1 MLTLVVLLLLTAGIR
16 LTSIQAKNIC
26 VASYGSTHMNV
37 YQPIIKELINRKHN
51 LTIFLPS
58 GTLES
63 TIKSVAIPPSPEL
76 HYIPFKSDRMSFSK
90 DALALVWKNSR
101 FVDTLFESFGLL
113 ILASQTSVH
122 RSSSSNN
129 IEFIEKVKDSLCD
142 VLLSD
147 VMQLQMID
155 LATKL
160 DIPVISILNF
170 VHMGIP
176 FSNFIGKSARRS
188 LADMIVT
195 VTMPYVGQIVM
206 NIAGTMYY
214 GYPRHFFSSIYA
226 RPYMTPTFADFST
239 SHLSKNMFI
248 LGPSNVKIALSTDE
262 CWNCDENRS
271 NNHSIVIDVSST
283 TVHCSQNRPLI
294 VGKKR
299 LLLAA
304 FGTHFEVPKHAI
316 QRLCEAFRMV
326 LNSGSIDKVIFSRRP
341 LDYDESDGDI
351 KQCKT
356 AVVDD
361 LSSCNDDR
369 IWSTTWINQKE
380 LLDSGA
386 VGLFLTH
393 GGYSSILEATEAR
406 VPFVVLPVA
415 FDQSFNALVV
425 ADAGMAETVH
435 KTDSPTVIASALMKV
450 LQNPTRYVDN
460 AKSSITSTGISAGLL
475 SYDNNGKLVQINSM
489 QAKGADFVEKI
500 ATEGVNNSLQRLV
513 PYVWSHYANKDG
525 PSFLSFTFFMS
536 TLQIL
541 LGLFIFLSPLIFS
554 LIALKFLTKGI
565 WFLK

>member
-1 MLTLVVLLLLTAGIR
+1 MLTLVVLLLITTGIR
-16 LTSIQAKNIC
+16 ITYIEAKNIC

-58 GTLES
+58 GNIES
-63 TIKSVAIPPSPEL
+63 TIKSVGMPSSPVL
-76 HYIPFKSDRMSFSK
+76 HFIPFKSDRFGLPK
-90 DALALVWKNSR
+90 DAAALVWKNSR
-101 FVDTLFESFGLL
+101 FADSLFESFGIL
-113 ILASQTSVH
+113 ILASLMSAQ

-129 IEFIEKVKDSLCD
+129 IEFVVQVKDSFCD

-147 VMQLQMID
+147 VVQFQMID

-176 FSNFIGKSARRS
+176 FSNFIGTSVRTS
-188 LADMIVT
+188 VTEMIV
-195 VTMPYVGQIVM
+195 VEIMPYISQIIM
-206 NIAGTMYY
+206 NIAGAMYY
-214 GYPRHFFSSIYA
+214 GYPRHIFSSIYA

-262 CWNCDENRS
+262 CWNCDENGS
-271 NNHSIVIDVSST
+271 NGHSIVIDVSST
-283 TVHCSQNRPLI
+283 IVHCSQNRPLI

-326 LNSGSIDKVIFSRRP
+326 LNSGSIDKVVFSRRP
-341 LDYDESDGDI
+341 LDFDESDDDI

-356 AVVDD
+356 IVAND

-393 GGYSSILEATEAR
+393 GGYSSILETTEAR
-406 VPFVVLPVA
+406 LPFVVLPVFA
-415 FDQSFNALVV
+415 DQNFNALVV
-425 ADAGMAETVH
+425 TDAGMAEAIQ
-435 KTDSPTVIASALMKV
+435 KTDSPIVIASALMKV
-450 LQNPTRYVDN
+450 LQNPTRYLDN
-460 AKSSITSTGISAGLL
+460 AKSSITSAGISAGLL
-475 SYDNNGKLVQINSM
+475 SYDNDGKLVQINSI
-489 QAKGADFVEKI
+489 QAKGADLVEKI
-500 ATEGVNNSLQRLV
+500 AAEGVNNSLQGLV
-513 PYVWSHYANKDG
+513 PYAWSHYANKDG
-525 PSFLSFTFFMS
+525 PSFLSVTFFIS
-536 TLQIL
+536 TLQLL
-541 LGLFIFLSPLIFS
+541 LGLLIFLSPLLLS
-554 LIALKFLTKGI
+554 LIVLKVLTKRI
-565 WFLK
+565 WL

>member
-1 MLTLVVLLLLTAGIR
+1 MLTLVVLLLLTVGIR

-37 YQPIIKELINRKHN
+37 YKPIIKELINRKHN

-58 GTLES
+58 WSMES
-63 TIKSVAIPPSPEL
+63 TMKTVGISQSPEL
-76 HYIPFKSDRMSFSK
+76 HFIPFKCDDRFSLSK
-90 DALALVWKNSR
+90 GAGALFWKNSR
-101 FVDTLFESFGLL
+101 FDESLFESLGIV
-113 ILASQTSVH
+113 ILASLMSVH

-129 IEFIEKVKDSLCD
+129 IEFIEKVKDSFCD

-147 VMQLQMID
+147 VAQFQMID

-176 FSNFIGKSARRS
+176 FSNFIGTSVRTS
-188 LADMIVT
+188 LAEMIAV
-195 VTMPYVGQIVM
+195 VVMPYLRQIVM
-206 NIAGTMYY
+206 NIAGIIYY
-214 GYPRHFFSSIYA
+214 GYPRHIFSSIYA

-262 CWNCDENRS
+262 CLNCDENGS
-271 NNHSIVIDVSST
+271 NRHSIVIDVSST

-304 FGTHFEVPKHAI
+304 FGTHFDVPKHAV

-326 LNSGSIDKVIFSRRP
+326 LNSGSIDKVVFSRRP
-341 LDYDESDGDI
+341 LDYDESDDDI

-406 VPFVVLPVA
+406 IPFVVLPV
-415 FDQSFNALVV
+415 FGDQNMHALVV
-425 ADAGMAETVH
+425 ADAGMAEAIQ
-435 KTDSPTVIASALMKV
+435 KTDSPTVIAGALMKV
-450 LQNPTRYVDN
+450 LQNPTRYLDN
-460 AKSSITSTGISAGLL
+460 AKSSITSAGILAGLL

-489 QAKGADFVEKI
+489 QAKGADLVEKI
-500 ATEGVNNSLQRLV
+500 AAEGVNNSLQRLV
-513 PYVWSHYANKDG
+513 PSVWSHYANKDG

-541 LGLFIFLSPLIFS
+541 LGLLILLSPLILS
-554 LIALKFLTKGI
+554 LIALKILTKRI
-565 WFLK
+565 RF